1 MRQPPRLPLLDL
13 VLMGLTALVLLATTV
28 LMSHLL

>member
-13 VLMGLTALVLLATTV
+13 VLMGLAALMLLATTV

>member
-1 MRQPPRLPLLDL
+1 MRRPPRLPLLDL
-13 VLMGLTALVLLATTV
+13 VLMGLTALVLLAAMV